1 MNINKVR
8 KLQVLSNVYHN
19 IFNGKIKKK
28 TRRNNIYL
36 YKNALI
42 SMAKNTSII
51 LNGELHIGTESIKNS
66 RRETTIRMDEN
77 STLEI
82 DKIFSIYYGG
92 DIILFKNAKLTL
104 GSGFFNSNIKIRCT
118 KCITIGRDV
127 AISHDVTIMDSDAH
141 EIVADGYE
149 KTLPVIIGNHVWIG
163 TRATILKGVTIGDG
177 AIIAAGAVISKDVP
191 PNCVVAGV
199 PGKII
204 KKNMDWK

>member
-28 TRRNNIYL
+28 TRGNNIYL

-141 EIVADGYE
+141 EIVAAGYQ
-149 KTLPVIIGNHVWIG
+149 KTLPVSIGNHVWIG